1 MASAAPWLLAL
12 ALAFSG
18 LARADELTPEK
29 RADIRQLINLRLRAR
44 SYETAFASDAITAM
58 TVAREQRPDLVL
70 LDLGLPGGDGFLIM
84 ERMKAIASL
93 STIPVIVITASDPAA
108 TRDRALAAGAQAF
121 LSKPIDVA
129 ELAEAVERALGFDG

>member
-1 MASAAPWLLAL
+1 MSALPVAGQKILIVE
-12 ALAFSG
+12 
-18 LARADELTPEK
+18 DD
-29 RADIRQLINLRLRAR
+29 ADIRQLINLRLRAR

-58 TVAREQRPDLVL
+58 TVARKESPDLVL

-93 STIPVIVITASDPAA
+93 AAIPVIVITASDPAA

-129 ELAEAVERALGFDG
+129 ALTEAVERALAFDA

>member
-1 MASAAPWLLAL
+1 MSALPVAGQKILIVE
-12 ALAFSG
+12 
-18 LARADELTPEK
+18 DD
-29 RADIRQLINLRLRAR
+29 ADIRQLINLRLRAR

-58 TVAREQRPDLVL
+58 TVARKESPDLVL

-93 STIPVIVITASDPAA
+93 AAIPVIVITASDPAA

-129 ELAEAVERALGFDG
+129 ALTEAVERALAFDS